1 MDYQLRR
8 QITLL
13 RNKCDKLLDRGHSLE
28 LRRKQI
34 KKVKELYIG
43 NHQAKELHV
52 LLAREEFRLLEET
65 THMIGEIKD
74 TMGRL
79 DILWSELTLTW
90 SGAGD
95 DVRRLGVE
103 KQALGGKIWSD
114 YRNFV
119 NELYSQSTSGYD
131 WLDFE
136 E

>member
-13 RNKCDKLLDRGHSLE
+13 RNNCDKLIDRCHSLE

-34 KKVKELYIG
+34 KEVKELYIG
-43 NHQAKELHV
+43 NHYTKELYV

-65 THMIGEIKD
+65 THMIDEIQES
-74 TMGRL
+74 MERL
-79 DILWSELTLTW
+79 DILWSESMFTW
-90 SGAGD
+90 SGTAEDEG
-95 DVRRLGVE
+95 RLEVE
-103 KQALGGKIWSD
+103 KQAFGGKIWSE
-114 YRNFV
+114 YRDFV
-119 NELYSQSTSGYD
+119 NELYSAATSGYD